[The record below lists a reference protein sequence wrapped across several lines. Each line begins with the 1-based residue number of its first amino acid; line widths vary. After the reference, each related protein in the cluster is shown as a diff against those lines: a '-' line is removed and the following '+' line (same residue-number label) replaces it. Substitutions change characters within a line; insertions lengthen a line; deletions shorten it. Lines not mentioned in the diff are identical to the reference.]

1 MPRPSI
7 RPICLVPFVAI
18 TLVVACGEPL
28 TAPTATAPVNNKLAP
43 FVSNSTILPPDAA
56 LPFSLAINP
65 ADLAGSFH
73 FLEPLAQN
81 NGASQTNRQTNS
93 TFDASLLGSLTV
105 KVCPAGP
112 SVCATPL
119 ATLTSSGQGGDALKR
134 DGTEQYKVNWKA
146 DKNANVGN
154 VRISAEVAGLEIGA
168 ITVDG
173 SRGNIPIKFR
183 VNNNAVIRTRALH
196 ALGVA
201 PTQIAQRLVDEF
213 GLNASQVATRFYS
226 DLSAFSAVDVAGALK
241 NSTLQQSI
249 NQTVQIDHDLGVPAY
264 QTAASVVGI
273 WGTSKADPQTTADA
287 LKIAGYDIR
296 AIMPTV
302 SSLFQLGDL
311 GVAELMDQIGYDPLH
326 IYDGLHEVFQLTDV
340 AVAAIYKT
348 MGFDALDVLDV
359 LVLRV
364 GGDDPLQTAA
374 LKLKIVGYL
383 ANEIGAA
390 LEAQNCVGAKEM
402 AVILRAIGFTAVEI
416 ANVLHII
423 DHFSLEATLFI
434 MKQLNITPAD
444 VANAAK
450 VAYGATAEQMTVA
463 MNGVGYAA
471 GEVAS
476 GLETAYGFTADQ
488 VAVALNGAGYA
499 AGEVAGALKDVY
511 GLSAAQVT
519 AIFNDTL
526 HLASDAISTAL
537 GAAGYAASEIG
548 DAIEDFFGDL
558 VDDICEA
565 LGPLC

>member
-7 RPICLVPFVAI
+7 KPIRLIPLVAI
-18 TLVVACGEPL
+18 ALVVACGEPL
-28 TAPTATAPVNNKLAP
+28 TAPTATAPDKLAP
-43 FVSNSTILPPDAA
+43 FVSNSTILPPDPAA
-56 LPFSLAINP
+56 PFSMAIDP
-65 ADLAGSFH
+65 ADLAGSLH
-73 FLEPLAQN
+73 FLEPLVQN
-81 NGASQTNRQTNS
+81 KGAGKTNKHTNP
-93 TFDASLLGSLTV
+93 TFDASLLGPLTV

-119 ATLTSSGQGGDALKR
+119 ATLTSSGQGGDGLKR

-154 VRISAEVAGLEIGA
+154 VRISAEVAGLEIGS

-173 SRGNIPIKFR
+173 SKGNIPIKFR

-201 PTQIAQRLVDEF
+201 PTQIAQTLVDEF
-213 GLNASQVATRFYS
+213 GLNASQVAIRFYS
-226 DLSAFSAVDVAGALK
+226 DPSAFSALDVAGALK

-249 NQTVQIDHDLGVPAY
+249 VQTVQIDHDLGVPAY
-264 QTAASVVGI
+264 QTASSVVGI

-287 LKIAGYDIR
+287 LKIAGYDIK

-311 GVAELMDQIGYDPLH
+311 GVAALMNEIGYDPLH

-340 AVAAIYKT
+340 AIATIYKT
-348 MGFDALDVLDV
+348 MGFDALNVLDV

-374 LKLKIVGYL
+374 LKLKVVGYL

-390 LEAQNCVGAKEM
+390 LEAQDFVGAREM
-402 AVILRAIGFTAVEI
+402 AVILKAIGFTAVEI

-434 MKQLNITPAD
+434 MKQVGITPAD

-450 VAYGATAEQMTVA
+450 VAYGATAEQVTVA

-476 GLETAYGFTADQ
+476 GLQTAYGFSADQ
-488 VAVALNGAGYA
+488 VAVALDAAGFA

-526 HLASDAISTAL
+526 HLASDAIGTAL
-537 GAAGYAASEIG
+537 GAAGYAAGEIA
-548 DAIEDFFGDL
+548 DAIEDFFGDIGE
-558 VDDICEA
+558 DICEFF
-565 LGPLC
+565 GFC